1 MLWAHART
9 RFAQARAELG
19 MSDRTGGP
27 SSPNYAYRER
37 PEQYEEDEEVVSDG
51 EDAGMLK
58 AREGG
63 SGGTRL
69 DDEEERRQRQ
79 DLALSR
85 NLRVRAI
92 NLEKVV
98 TSMLDQPPPVH
109 YPVLDDEPATPSSSP
124 KRSRRKDHPH
134 TLPNGVRLRLALGAV
149 VNDLFARQAPISPYR
164 HHHHPPPIIISTNSD
179 QGSSDSFSPSTS
191 PVLQNVSPNPS
202 VGPNAVS
209 SSCCDKMPP
218 PSLTLLSS
226 VSFPASKRPFSHI
239 VRPPSQPLLTL
250 PLHPNVITLGS
261 RARSLYLEGADHSTA
276 NASLGLRCQRH
287 LHAGCEICV
296 EARQTFKAPGG
307 IGRARG
313 SINFG
318 NNSSSRASHLS
329 SAKNGWGNVG
339 GVTGCHD
346 GGGIGSGL
354 AQPDI
359 NGSALRRKS
368 KYVVAADGEHAG
380 DACSSGNPRLVELI
394 PRFLR
399 LSALVAVEL
408 GRELGEEIYGVLQ
421 PELVETRTADEASI
435 PTPCSPSTMS
445 PKRSHVSDV
454 DPAPL
459 SPSLEWYMLLGG
471 LLTRAALEGYLTGG
485 WRGADT
491 AECLL
496 SIGRGFNDN
505 VEVSEEEDLGDSA
518 FEWFDPD
525 DLPGLKGST
534 RILFPSLRRASG
546 GAPLRPD
553 NPEVLYHVEM
563 EARIRRFFDIPQQT
577 PDLATHMEDLAW
589 HYPAEPIERAALRF
603 CEAVAKWRGKPEL
616 ETYEK
621 KPKGSTSHGLVK
633 LAMESGLRPPQRP
646 SIEKYFVVPQSVTTG
661 RNKRRQSFDDG
672 DRSFKR
678 QQ

>member
-1 MLWAHART
+1 M
-9 RFAQARAELG
+9 
-19 MSDRTGGP
+19 
-27 SSPNYAYRER
+27 
-37 PEQYEEDEEVVSDG
+37 
-51 EDAGMLK
+51 
-58 AREGG
+58 
-63 SGGTRL
+63 
-69 DDEEERRQRQ
+69 
-79 DLALSR
+79 
-85 NLRVRAI
+85 
-92 NLEKVV
+92 
-98 TSMLDQPPPVH
+98 
-109 YPVLDDEPATPSSSP
+109 
-124 KRSRRKDHPH
+124 
-134 TLPNGVRLRLALGAV
+134 
-149 VNDLFARQAPISPYR
+149 
-164 HHHHPPPIIISTNSD
+164 
-179 QGSSDSFSPSTS
+179 
-191 PVLQNVSPNPS
+191 
-202 VGPNAVS
+202 
-209 SSCCDKMPP
+209 
-218 PSLTLLSS
+218 
-226 VSFPASKRPFSHI
+226 
-239 VRPPSQPLLTL
+239 
-250 PLHPNVITLGS
+250 
-261 RARSLYLEGADHSTA
+261 
-276 NASLGLRCQRH
+276 
-287 LHAGCEICV
+287 
-296 EARQTFKAPGG
+296 
-307 IGRARG
+307 
-313 SINFG
+313 
-318 NNSSSRASHLS
+318 
-329 SAKNGWGNVG
+329 
-339 GVTGCHD
+339 GCHD

-525 DLPGLKGST
+525 DLPGLKGAT

-563 EARIRRFFDIPQQT
+563 EARIRRVSLFGFIMTGSYSLRLSVLRYSPADARSGYT
-577 PDLATHMEDLAW
+577 HGRLGLAL
-589 HYPAEPIERAALRF
+589 PCRAHRTSCPSFLRSR
-603 CEAVAKWRGKPEL
+603 CEVA
-616 ETYEK
+616 
-621 KPKGSTSHGLVK
+621 
-633 LAMESGLRPPQRP
+633 
-646 SIEKYFVVPQSVTTG
+646 
-661 RNKRRQSFDDG
+661 RQA
-672 DRSFKR
+672 
-678 QQ
+678 